1 MTRFDIYTFS
11 QKFSITV
18 KYIASRPN
26 GKKRIN
32 PNVKDIFRDED
43 RTQKPI
49 RTGFL
54 CYESSI
60 HHNEIRRVDRFRT
73 RYVVVRIIVYNGPFI
88 FITFKYTVRE
98 KHHYYYCDKADN
110 SKQGF
115 GYRIG

>member
-1 MTRFDIYTFS
+1 MLFDIYSFS
-11 QKFSITV
+11 QNFLTV

-32 PNVKDIFRDED
+32 PNVKDIFGDED

-60 HHNEIRRVDRFRT
+60 HHNEIRRADRFRT
-73 RYVVVRIIVYNGPFI
+73 Q
-88 FITFKYTVRE
+88 YTEVPIL
-98 KHHYYYCDKADN
+98 Y
-110 SKQGF
+110 SIQ
-115 GYRIG
+115 